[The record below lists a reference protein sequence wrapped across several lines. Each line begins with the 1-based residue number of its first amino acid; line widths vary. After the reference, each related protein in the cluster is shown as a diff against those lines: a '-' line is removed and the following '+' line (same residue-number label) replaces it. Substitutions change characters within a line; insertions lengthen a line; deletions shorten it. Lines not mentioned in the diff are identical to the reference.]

1 MIIDLEEIV
10 TVFYD
15 ENQGKHVVIFKNK
28 EMVYI
33 SKEEYEKIKNAVEQL
48 KEDFISSLVCL

>member
-15 ENQGKHVVIFKNK
+15 ENQYKYAIIFKNK
-28 EMVYI
+28 EWAYI
-33 SKEEYEKIKNAVEQL
+33 TKDEYEKIKNAVEQL
-48 KEDFISSLVCL
+48 KEDFICSLVCL